1 MQYAWKVYLLGLLE
15 AIPILFL
22 CTALATQNCYERAR
36 RSRFGNHPQRLEKAP
51 CQRYSSRRSFRPPL
65 VCFPQGY
72 KVGHVPQP
80 ICDASGHRWS
90 PANCTMNLDEVV
102 GEIIERRRCG
112 VILQLARESVAQARV
127 SPLRPGLLT
136 THPLPG
142 ATLRAVAKEFPS
154 SAPDSDSDVVAG
166 TLYLVG
172 TPIGNLEDITLRALR
187 ILKEVDLIACE
198 DTRQTMKLL
207 DHYGI
212 EKPTVSYHEHN
223 ELTRAAELVVH
234 LERGDNIAMVSDAG
248 MPGVS
253 DPGYRLVALAVRHHI
268 RVVPIPGAS
277 AFLSALVASGLPT
290 DSFHFGGFLP
300 AKEGA
305 RRTVL
310 EVVRTSPRTEIFY
323 EAPHRVVET
332 LRDIVDTLGPERHVV
347 IAREVTKLHEEFLRG
362 RAEDLS
368 AQLQARG
375 EVRGEI
381 TLLIGKGEE
390 GSPQH
395 PSGKTIAQRVRELVA
410 AEQLDEKAALKQAA
424 REFGLSKSATYRE
437 FQRGK

>member
-1 MQYAWKVYLLGLLE
+1 
-15 AIPILFL
+15 
-22 CTALATQNCYERAR
+22 
-36 RSRFGNHPQRLEKAP
+36 
-51 CQRYSSRRSFRPPL
+51 
-65 VCFPQGY
+65 
-72 KVGHVPQP
+72 
-80 ICDASGHRWS
+80 
-90 PANCTMNLDEVV
+90 
-102 GEIIERRRCG
+102 
-112 VILQLARESVAQARV
+112 
-127 SPLRPGLLT
+127 
-136 THPLPG
+136 
-142 ATLRAVAKEFPS
+142 VAKEFPS
-154 SAPDSDSDVVAG
+154 SAPDSDSEVAAG

-234 LERGDNIAMVSDAG
+234 LERGDNLAMVSDAG

-253 DPGYRLVALAVRHHI
+253 DPGYRLVALAIRHHI

-290 DSFHFGGFLP
+290 DSFHFSGFLP

-305 RRTVL
+305 RRTAL
-310 EVVRTSPRTEIFY
+310 EAIRTSPRTQIFY
-323 EAPHRVVET
+323 EAPHRIVET

-362 RAEDLS
+362 RAESVL
-368 AQLQARG
+368 AQLEQRG
-375 EVRGEI
+375 DIRGEI
-381 TLLIGKGEE
+381 TLLIGKAEDNVVA
-390 GSPQH
+390 Q
-395 PSGKTIAQRVRELVA
+395 PSTKSIAKRIRELMA
-410 AEQLDEKAALKQAA
+410 AEQLDEKGALKQAA